1 MLYVVDNLKLV
12 RSTQSDRIKLLITMT
27 YTTEELNT
35 IADAPMTLGMAV
47 AMADMGIISTAIEAV
62 ALTKEIVGAG
72 KKYPNNSIVQAAF
85 SEAVMTGGKI
95 QHKKPDVKPE
105 DIQSGAFVTQAISSV
120 DRAVAAIGSKATPAE
135 ITEFKQFVY
144 ACAEAVASAAGSGLF
159 GSGDPK
165 ISPAEASALTKIKA
179 GLGI

>member
-1 MLYVVDNLKLV
+1 
-12 RSTQSDRIKLLITMT
+12 MT
-27 YTTEELNT
+27 YTPEELNT
-35 IADAPMTLGMAV
+35 IASAPMNIGMAV
-47 AMADMGIISTAIEAV
+47 AMADMGIISSAIEAV

-85 SEAVMTGGKI
+85 SEAVLGSGKI
-95 QHKKPDVKPE
+95 KTTKPDVKPE
-105 DIQSGAFVTQAISSV
+105 DIQSGAFVTKAIATV
-120 DRAVAAIGSKATPAE
+120 DSAVAAIGTKATPAE

-144 ACAEAVASAAGSGLF
+144 ACAEAVANAAGSGLF

-165 ISPAEASALTKIKA
+165 VSSSEASALATIKT

>member
-1 MLYVVDNLKLV
+1 LKLLKYIQLKQIQFNQ
-12 RSTQSDRIKLLITMT
+12 TITSMT
-27 YTTEELNT
+27 YTPEELNT
-35 IADAPMTLGMAV
+35 IAQAPMNIGMAV

-85 SEAVMTGGKI
+85 SEAVLGSGKI
-95 QHKKPDVKPE
+95 KTKKPDVKPE
-105 DIQSGAFVTQAISSV
+105 DIQSGAFVTQAIATV
-120 DRAVAAIGSKATPAE
+120 DSAVATIGTKATPAE
-135 ITEFKQFVY
+135 ITEFKQFIY

-165 ISPAEASALTKIKA
+165 ISPTEASALAKIKA